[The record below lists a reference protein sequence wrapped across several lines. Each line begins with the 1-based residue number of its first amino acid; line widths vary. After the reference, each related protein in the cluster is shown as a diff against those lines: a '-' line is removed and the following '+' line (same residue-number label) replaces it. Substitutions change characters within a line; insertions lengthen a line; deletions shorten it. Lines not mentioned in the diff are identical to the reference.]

1 MEDKKWYK
9 SRKLWYALGTVVALV
24 SIGYG
29 GPHMGLSSSSVSTLL
44 YLIFSAGFLLITGHT
59 LTDIRLTPAV
69 LQGIAAQ
76 GRVDRLLEL
85 LPQLLEPLP
94 QLLKLLLPVS
104 GDGPEVPAEEVPEV
118 PTEEVPEEVPDEVA

>member
-9 SRKLWYALGTVVALV
+9 SRKLWYAPGTVVALV
-24 SIGYG
+24 SIGCG
-29 GPHMGLSSSSVSTLL
+29 GHYMGLSSSLVSTLL
-44 YLIFSAGFLLITGHT
+44 YLTFSTGLLLITGHT
-59 LTDIRLTPAV
+59 LTDMRLTPAV

-76 GRVDRLLEL
+76 SRADKLLEL

-104 GDGPEVPAEEVPEV
+104 GDGPEVPTEEAPEV
-118 PTEEVPEEVPDEVA
+118 PTEEAPEEVPDEVA